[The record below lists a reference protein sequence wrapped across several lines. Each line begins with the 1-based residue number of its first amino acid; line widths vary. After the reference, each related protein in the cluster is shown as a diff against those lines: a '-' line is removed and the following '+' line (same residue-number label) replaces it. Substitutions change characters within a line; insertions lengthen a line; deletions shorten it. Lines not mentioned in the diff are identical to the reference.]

1 MGSDDRRQ
9 QRVTRTTNR
18 SGGALP
24 RRGPQSMRDGADAL
38 RARLSGLGRG
48 FGSVVATFHE
58 VVGPELARVATPT
71 SLRDGTLMIRCSSA
85 AWAQTISMMELDLVE
100 RLAPR
105 LGRGTVTRLVARAG
119 GPPPRLEPQPA
130 PVPPP
135 ADADTT
141 ARMEALVAHIEDPE
155 LRARVLA
162 AAIATARRRAM
173 RPDPR
178 S

>member
-9 QRVTRTTNR
+9 PRVTRTTNR

-24 RRGPQSMRDGADAL
+24 RRGPQSMQDGAAAL
-38 RARLSGLGRG
+38 RSGLGQLGRG

-58 VVGPELARVATPT
+58 VVGPDLARVATPT
-71 SLRDGTLMIRCSSA
+71 ALRSGTLTIRCSSA

-105 LGRGTVTRLVARAG
+105 LGAGTVVRIVARAG
-119 GPPPRLEPQPA
+119 GPPPPLEPQA
-130 PVPPP
+130 RAEPPP
-135 ADADTT
+135 VDPATQ
-141 ARMEALVAHIEDPE
+141 ARMEALVAHIDDPL
-155 LRARVLA
+155 LRAKMLA

-173 RPDPR
+173 RPEG
-178 S
+178 